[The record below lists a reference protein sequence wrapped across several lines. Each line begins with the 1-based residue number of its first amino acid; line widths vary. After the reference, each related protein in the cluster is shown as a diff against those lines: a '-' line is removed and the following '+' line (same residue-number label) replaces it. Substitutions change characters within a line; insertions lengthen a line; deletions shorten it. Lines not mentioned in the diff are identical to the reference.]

1 MQNKPGVNTGFFQII
16 AVALPLSLGAFVQ
29 FLVLLTDNYFLS
41 QVSEAAINGA
51 GIAAMIYITATMF
64 AAGLASGTQI
74 FIARK
79 FGENKSTELSA
90 YFAGGLSSGI
100 VLSLSLVGLLY
111 LVARYFLGS
120 WLSDPA
126 IFKVAQEFLNIRLI
140 GFVFYAVTLTFVA
153 FYVGITKTSILVFST
168 LLTSVINIVLD
179 YALIFG
185 NLGLPEMGSNGAALA
200 TVVAEFIGTG
210 FLVSYTFGVGYGK
223 TFGLLKSIFN
233 KPFKKSRDIF
243 KLSIPLMFQQ
253 VLALATWTL
262 FFFMVEKIG
271 GTALKVC
278 NVIRSFYMLAFVI
291 VMGVGQTARTY
302 VSSLIAE
309 NRQSDL
315 RSTLWKLIG
324 INVLGVSILCH
335 GFILYP
341 SFISSFFFDDPEK
354 GVQLVKSLRV
364 IFLSVVIFSFG
375 SVWLNAIEGSGK
387 TKIALAAELASIVVY
402 LLLVYQ
408 LTIVHPQPIHIV
420 WMSDYLYFGV
430 LAGISG
436 LFLVFGNWKHNT
448 I

>member
-1 MQNKPGVNTGFFQII
+1 MQSKTGVNTGFFQMI

-51 GIAAMIYITATMF
+51 GIAAMMYITATMF

-79 FGENKSTELSA
+79 FGENKDHELSA
-90 YFAGGLSSGI
+90 YFAGGLSAGI
-100 VLSLSLVGLLY
+100 VLSLVLVGLLY
-111 LVARYFLGS
+111 LVAHFFLGS
-120 WLSDPA
+120 WLNDPA
-126 IFKVAQEFLNIRLI
+126 VFEVAKEFLNLRLI
-140 GFVFYAVTLTFVA
+140 GFVFYTVTLTFVA
-153 FYVGITKTSILVFST
+153 FYVGITKTAILIAST

-179 YALIFG
+179 YGLIFG
-185 NLGLPEMGSNGAALA
+185 NLGLPQMGSNGAAIA
-200 TVVAEFIGTG
+200 TVIAEFVGTG

-223 TFGLLKSIFN
+223 TFGLFKSMFN
-233 KPFKKSRDIF
+233 KPFEKSKDII
-243 KLSIPLMFQQ
+243 KLSVPLMFQQ

-271 GTALKVC
+271 ATALKVS

-291 VMGVGQTARTY
+291 VMGVGQTTRTY

-309 NRQSDL
+309 NRQVDL

-324 INVLGVSILCH
+324 INVLGVTLLCH
-335 GFILYP
+335 GFVLYP
-341 SFISSFFFDDPEK
+341 EFISSFFFDDPEK
-354 GVQLVKSLRV
+354 GIQLIKSLRV
-364 IFLSVVIFSFG
+364 IFLSVIIFSFG

-387 TKIALAAELASIVVY
+387 TKVALAAEVVSILVY

-408 LTIVHPQPIHIV
+408 LTITHPQPIHIV

-430 LAGISG
+430 LAALSG
-436 LFLVFGNWKHNT
+436 LFLAFGNWKHNT